1 MKFVF
6 TNHAKKQF
14 IKLDQTTQKR
24 IKDKLLILKQDKQL
38 LEQNIK
44 PVINLELIITH
55 RLRIGSHRLLLKE
68 DSDNYI
74 ILKVGHRKNIYK

>member
-24 IKDKLLILKQDKQL
+24 IEDKLLILKQDKQL